1 MQPFVFSWVGCNA
14 AATWVWLSWLHVAV
28 LYVQWSWLHSSLC
41 VWWSWLHSAL
51 CVWWSWLHSSLCV
64 WWSWLHS
71 AHCVWWSWLH
81 SALCVWWSW
90 LHSAL
95 CVWWSWL
102 HAAALYVWL
111 SPLCLAE
118 SGCRLQRWLLACFAT
133 QCVTVITVN
142 IILTLF
148 ISLVSLNFTSE
159 WTLKQY

>member
-90 LHSAL
+90 LH
-95 CVWWSWL
+95 
-102 HAAALYVWL
+102 AAALYVWL